1 MKVAA
6 QRKWAWPQVQLLKS
20 LILVLMC
27 NLLSLQGTLGKP
39 AVHSGTSACFGHNR
53 HSVQYLGYK
62 VRQVHTQD
70 TIHIYKEQ
78 PILKFQAI
86 GSNWVFCIYGME
98 TSRFKIGEFQWTFSY
113 GEFSWTLFVH
123 ENSSSWVNFRG
134 HIFGEFQWTLFDG
147 DNKQC
152 QHCWSA
158 NAGGAGTK
166 PLLG

>member
-98 TSRFKIGEFQWTFSY
+98 TSRFKMGKFQWTFSD

-123 ENSSSWVNFRG
+123 ENTVQYQVRGCGGEAPARVSKHCSVSRLGQVCVRLGLNLGQVWV
-134 HIFGEFQWTLFDG
+134 I
-147 DNKQC
+147 
-152 QHCWSA
+152 A
-158 NAGGAGTK
+158 
-166 PLLG
+166 